1 MRDYMR
7 QLRCRLLELGYPAS
21 RVRRMMGEVS
31 DHRDDLIEA
40 GLAKGLSA
48 EVAQRVAERKLGN
61 PLELAERVVTAHRK
75 STWFGR
81 HFLLTFG
88 FLPLV
93 AFPLLWALFL
103 ALGLWLE
110 IGVGFGWN
118 KQKLHLVNENFPTFR
133 FWAHVAYNTDYAAL
147 ALAAFIFCW
156 LARRWAVSFTWM
168 TIACLIG
175 SVYAAGTFT
184 NVARHVYTVGYSN
197 HIEWMRA
204 LMPVLVVG
212 MWHLNHWRLLWAA
225 RRSPVV

>member
-1 MRDYMR
+1 
-7 QLRCRLLELGYPAS
+7 
-21 RVRRMMGEVS
+21 MGEVS

-110 IGVGFGWN
+110 IGVGFG
-118 KQKLHLVNENFPTFR
+118 VGGSFIVEMF
-133 FWAHVAYNTDYAAL
+133 VALFAL
-147 ALAAFIFCW
+147 GEQRVRVTGW
-156 LARRWAVSFTWM
+156 S
-168 TIACLIG
+168 G
-175 SVYAAGTFT
+175 SLGVE
-184 NVARHVYTVGYSN
+184 SK
-197 HIEWMRA
+197 
-204 LMPVLVVG
+204 
-212 MWHLNHWRLLWAA
+212 
-225 RRSPVV
+225 